1 MIETSAR
8 ILAPGPYIAM
18 PVRYAR
24 VKSTTDASEL
34 REKVCYRLRREHRL
48 IAVPC
53 QDDRRLILVATDE
66 PIANRRFVIDGWD
79 IDVTDA
85 GGAAVLTLG
94 TSEGWRLLPELVERL
109 ITDAIERCDLWWT
122 FDSLRLWYEREPFEI
137 QEGIRAFRRY
147 AVSAF
152 PIEGVGIGVSIDPE
166 TAFFTE
172 DSVAWF
178 LDPNAPAHLRN
189 RRQRDFEYL
198 TRRQVG
204 QYGTLL
210 YDNGVMQTKCY
221 FKEMPRNKTCGNTKP
236 PRVRGQAYGS
246 LVEYYRQTSP
256 KLKVQGNTP
265 IAMVA
270 FNHLKGAQPVAADRL
285 WLRVMNEALPAS
297 LVNVD
302 KIEPE
307 RRKPMAEAFW
317 KALGLL
323 SFSQIRDTRGIP
335 VTSFNRGDNGVT
347 VGSGERSNRN
357 GIGGVRS
364 VDGSPVRFGK
374 VCGEPEYGHRNG
386 AGRVGLMEE
395 ASLIRKSVQNEG
407 QESESA
413 LFPPSAF
420 LPGFWQPE
428 ADRVR
433 RIPLPTLH
441 FRNGATLDSPARVT
455 AQDYKQHYRR
465 RLALLKETGAYH
477 FPHLMDRTLV
487 CAYPDGA
494 GLCHAA
500 EAMMDGIT
508 KGLATMTGK
517 PFDYRLLPY
526 ERLEDAVNQLGEE
539 PSPGTA
545 VFVLNDE
552 AEAYADVAIGLADWK
567 VKRVTQDTLRQKH
580 RRLEQGERGRSSW
593 NAFLQMTMLDVF
605 QEMDGIPFRV
615 ERLGAFDAQLVIDV
629 SYDRRYY
636 ALSLL
641 VARETKGRTDFR
653 LATDVWRKADMK
665 EAVNGRI
672 LHDDILRFVSR
683 LIVPGKDAPLA
694 SLLIPRDG
702 KLVGDEREWLD
713 RAVVELRQR
722 GCLTPNA
729 RVEIME
735 LHKNTEIHLRLWEVH
750 PDGSVTNV
758 PEDTA
763 VRLDGRTEVLATTGA
778 GTLTQGTAEPLLIVA
793 GEGCGAVADVTDSL
807 AASAQLN
814 WSSPGVAQRL
824 PLPFKRT
831 DEELKSR
838 AEEEIRRSR

>member
-8 ILAPGPYIAM
+8 ILAPGPFVAM

-53 QDDRRLILVATDE
+53 QDDRRLLLVATDE
-66 PIANRRFVIDGWD
+66 PITNRRFVIDGWD
-79 IDVTDA
+79 IDMTDA
-85 GGAAVLTLG
+85 GGATVLTLN
-94 TSEGWRLLPELVERL
+94 TPEGWRLLPELVERL
-109 ITDAIERCDLWWT
+109 LTDAIERRDLWWT
-122 FDSLRLWYEREPFEI
+122 FDSFRLWYEREPFDV

-166 TAFFTE
+166 TAFFTA

-178 LDPNAPAHLRN
+178 LDPNAPANLRH

-210 YDNGVMQTKCY
+210 YDNGVMQMKCY

-236 PRVRGQAYGS
+236 PRVRNQSYDS
-246 LVEYYRQTSP
+246 MVDYYRQTSP
-256 KLKVQGNTP
+256 KLKVSGNTP
-265 IAMVA
+265 VAMVA

-285 WLRVMNEALPAS
+285 WLRVMNEALPSS

-307 RRKPMAEAFW
+307 RRKAMAEAFW
-317 KALGLL
+317 TALGPL
-323 SFSQIRDTRGIP
+323 SFPQIRDTRDVPTRG
-335 VTSFNRGDNGVT
+335 FNGGDNGVMG
-347 VGSGERSNRN
+347 GSGERSSRN
-357 GIGGVRS
+357 GMGDLRNANGAPI
-364 VDGSPVRFGK
+364 RFGD
-374 VCGEPEYGHRNG
+374 VHGEPKYGPRNG
-386 AGRVGLMEE
+386 AGRVGLMEH
-395 ASLIRKSVQNEG
+395 APLSRKSAPDAMREPEPVMF
-407 QESESA
+407 SC
-413 LFPPSAF
+413 SAF

-433 RIPLPTLH
+433 RIPLPALH
-441 FRNGATLDSPARVT
+441 FRNETTLDSPARVT
-455 AQDYKQHYRR
+455 AHEYKQHYRR

-477 FPHLMDRTLV
+477 FPPLMDRTLV

-500 EAMMDGIT
+500 EAMMEGIT

-526 ERLEDAVNQLGEE
+526 ERLEDAVDQLGGES
-539 PSPGTA
+539 SPGTA

-593 NAFLQMTMLDVF
+593 NSFLQMTMLDVF

-615 ERLGAFDAQLVIDV
+615 ERLGAFEAQLVIDV
-629 SYDRRYY
+629 SHDRRYY

-641 VARETKGRTDFR
+641 VTREAKGRMDFR

-683 LIVPGKDAPLA
+683 LIVPGKDAPLT

-702 KLVGDEREWLD
+702 KLVGDERAWLD

-722 GCLTPNA
+722 GCLTPDA

-758 PEDTA
+758 LEDTA
-763 VRLDGRTEVLATTGA
+763 VRLDRSTEVLATTGA

-814 WSSPGVAQRL
+814 WSSPGIAQRL